1 LFNLFNNKKKRIKE
15 NIDKLQKI
23 LKEYKVK
30 IVFTDSPSP
39 SSLLG
44 PYSKSIMACHW
55 KLYLV
60 EEPPKEVW
68 ERFLQYFG
76 IDSKPDVI
84 YVDYNKSKY
93 KITLLKENEVEE
105 FLVNQCSQLLH
116 KNHQYS

>member
-1 LFNLFNNKKKRIKE
+1 MFNLFNNKKRIKK

-30 IVFTDSPSP
+30 IVFTYSP

-44 PYSKSIMACHW
+44 PYSKSIIACDW
-55 KLYLV
+55 KLHLV

-84 YVDYNKSKY
+84 YVDYNRSKY

>member
-30 IVFTDSPSP
+30 IVFTYSP

-44 PYSKSIMACHW
+44 PYSKSIIACDW
-55 KLYLV
+55 KLHLV

>member
-1 LFNLFNNKKKRIKE
+1 MKKRVKE

-30 IVFTDSPSP
+30 IVFTYSPSN
-39 SSLLG
+39 LLS
-44 PYSKSIMACHW
+44 PYSKSIIACGW

-76 IDSKPDVI
+76 IDSRPDVI